1 MSKILIQYETFD
13 SDQFQ
18 RLLSGESPEEVFADQ
33 QPKES
38 DTPATEQPRKEPGRA
53 RGIGL
58 PLPGN
63 IASGQPPESPQ
74 PS

>member
-13 SDQFQ
+13 ADQFQ
-18 RLLSGESPEEVFADQ
+18 RLLSGEAPEEVFADQ
-33 QPKES
+33 NES
-38 DTPATEQPRKEPGRA
+38 DTPVAEQPRKEPGRA